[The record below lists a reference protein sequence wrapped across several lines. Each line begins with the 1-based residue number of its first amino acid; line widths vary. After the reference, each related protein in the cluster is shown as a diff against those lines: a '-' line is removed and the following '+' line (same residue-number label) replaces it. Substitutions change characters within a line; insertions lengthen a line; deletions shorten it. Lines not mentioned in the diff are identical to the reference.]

1 MNKKI
6 ATTVLF
12 VVVLLLAGNA
22 YAGLCEQAL
31 AMCTNFADWWYWDC
45 MTRNEESQC
54 RYVYDDMIARCFAEC
69 WDCLYG

>member
-22 YAGLCEQAL
+22 YAGSASKLSPCAR
-31 AMCTNFADWWYWDC
+31 TTPIGGTGDC

-54 RYVYDDMIARCFAEC
+54 RYVYDDMIARCFAQY